1 MRGLLTD
8 PIRTDIRASFV
19 ASSSDTSIVISPE
32 GKGYSWGFSEN
43 FQTGQATRKD
53 VEVPTLMESDDI
65 SGKRLV
71 WAGVGGQYGIVA
83 SEHGGG
89 EE

>member
-1 MRGLLTD
+1 M
-8 PIRTDIRASFV
+8 